1 MKIEAN
7 SQCYIN
13 TELFFQEP
21 SGIPLKLQKTT
32 FILIQA
38 DNEVAECRI
47 AFQVKPNWYYRID
60 TQALFNL
67 KPEVRGPLIDGEF
80 LPISDIQLEVTLQAD
95 LLPRLLAHATNA
107 EEAAAYLL
115 TLSQQQIKDQPSI
128 SQPEPAE
135 TQPAPEPEVAASQ
148 SQTFSVETH
157 TEVPNQSESSQPNTT
172 KTTIDPLLYTESWL
186 CLSVKQQQGDT
197 ETGFSTFWSY
207 VNPTVLQ
214 QAATSGEQIS
224 EGIADFFKEWVAAN
238 LTEAVQEV
246 TDEFLEEITSVFEG
260 LTDDLSA
267 LDGDTVDGELFETV
281 VSFFEA
287 NDWPTAQVESN
298 TALQLAFQG
307 ENGQWACYAATNEES
322 QEFVFYSLCPV
333 NVPENQRLAMAEFLT
348 RANYGITIGNFEMNF
363 DSGEINYKTSINV
376 EGDQISISLVRQL
389 VYTNVM
395 VMDRYLPG
403 IMAVIYGNVS
413 PIDAIVQIED

>member
-1 MKIEAN
+1 MEVKEE
-7 SQCYIN
+7 QYFFK
-13 TELFFQEP
+13 TELILKAP
-21 SGIPLKLQKTT
+21 SGSSLKVKNAAIFLPEED
-32 FILIQA
+32 IS
-38 DNEVAECRI
+38 ECLLT
-47 AFQVKPNWYYRID
+47 FQVTPTLYHHID

-67 KPEVRGPLIDGEF
+67 KPEIRAPFTGSNF
-80 LPISDIQLEVTLQAD
+80 LPDTNIQLEVTLQPD

-107 EEAAAYLL
+107 EEAAAYIL
-115 TLSQQQIKDQPSI
+115 TLSQQQLKDQSPI
-128 SQPEPAE
+128 SQ
-135 TQPAPEPEVAASQ
+135 TEPEETHSALEQELDASQ
-148 SQTFSVETH
+148 TQTLSAEAN
-157 TEVPNQSESSQPNTT
+157 TEVIDQSDPPPPGTS
-172 KTTIDPLLYTESWL
+172 KTTIDPLLLTESWL
-186 CLSVKQQQGDT
+186 CLSVKQQQGDK

-207 VNPTVLQ
+207 VNPTVLE

-260 LTDDLSA
+260 LTDYVSA
-267 LDGDTVDGELFETV
+267 LDGDTVDGKLFKTV

-287 NDWPTAQVESN
+287 NDWPIAQVEGK

-307 ENGQWACYAATNEES
+307 ENGQWGCYAATNKES
-322 QEFVFYSLCPV
+322 QKFMFYSLCPV

-348 RANYGITIGNFEMNF
+348 RANYGITLGNFEMDF
-363 DSGEINYKTSINV
+363 DNGEIHYKTSINV
-376 EGDQISISLVRQL
+376 EDDQISISLVRQL

-395 VMDRYLPG
+395 VMDQYLPG

-413 PIDAIVQIED
+413 PIDAIVQIEG